1 MQTTHNWRN
10 LLRGMGHLA
19 PRPVHGL
26 EMSGDVEVAAQ
37 DQLNL
42 DRDWAVVGGD
52 MYAVMRR
59 NYPSTL
65 R

>member
-10 LLRGMGHLA
+10 LLRGIGHLA
-19 PRPVHGL
+19 PRPVRGL
-26 EMSGDVEVAAQ
+26 EVSGDVEATAQ

-52 MYAVMRR
+52 MYDVMRR
-59 NYPSTL
+59 YQRKTL